1 MQCNDID
8 GINASG
14 RAPIIMQQ
22 ASASARP
29 RRGLGTAA
37 AAFRLATA
45 AAAYDS
51 SVNWRQ
57 CRWPWAKLVLV

>member
-22 ASASARP
+22 ASV
-29 RRGLGTAA
+29 AA
-37 AAFRLATA
+37 AAAVTQVSIG
-45 AAAYDS
+45 DNVDGPGQS
-51 SVNWRQ
+51 
-57 CRWPWAKLVLV
+57 

>member
-22 ASASARP
+22 ASVAAAIAAVTQVSIGDNVIGLALGKASSR
-29 RRGLGTAA
+29 LGT
-37 AAFRLATA
+37 
-45 AAAYDS
+45 
-51 SVNWRQ
+51 W
-57 CRWPWAKLVLV
+57 

>member
-22 ASASARP
+22 ASV
-29 RRGLGTAA
+29 AA
-37 AAFRLATA
+37 AAA
-45 AAAYDS
+45 AAVTQVSIGDNVDGPGQS
-51 SVNWRQ
+51 
-57 CRWPWAKLVLV
+57 

>member
-22 ASASARP
+22 ASASARRQRP
-29 RRGLGTAA
+29 SAVATA
-37 AAFRLATA
+37 A

>member
-22 ASASARP
+22 ASVAASI
-29 RRGLGTAA
+29 AA
-37 AAFRLATA
+37 VTQVSIG
-45 AAAYDS
+45 DNVDGPGQS
-51 SVNWRQ
+51 
-57 CRWPWAKLVLV
+57 

>member
-22 ASASARP
+22 ASASA
-29 RRGLGTAA
+29 
-37 AAFRLATA
+37 
-45 AAAYDS
+45 
-51 SVNWRQ
+51 WRQ
-57 CRWPWAKLVLV
+57 RLRRWKWQCRRRRRLHTTQVSIGDNVDGPGQS